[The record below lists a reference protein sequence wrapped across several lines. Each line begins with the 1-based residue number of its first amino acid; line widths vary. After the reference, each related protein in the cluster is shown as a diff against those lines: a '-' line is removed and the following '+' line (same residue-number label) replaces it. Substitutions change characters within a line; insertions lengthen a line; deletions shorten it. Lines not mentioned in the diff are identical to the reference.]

1 MEAKSEED
9 KGGFNKNKPQK
20 NAKNRGDCNRIRT
33 VFKNRYVCVSEA
45 VL

>member
-9 KGGFNKNKPQK
+9 KGGFNKNKPKK
-20 NAKNRGDCNRIRT
+20 NTKNRRDCNRIRT
-33 VFKNRYVCVSEA
+33 VFKNRYVCISEA